1 MRFSILCCVSASV
14 MLIPAPGHAAQTPDQ
29 ILRDQQQQL
38 DMQRQELLKRPDV
51 FIPPPVVEP
60 ATPEIKPPAD
70 TVCFEI
76 KTIEFDGAPPEW
88 QGWLHRQV
96 ASQEGQCLGLAD
108 VHALV
113 QSLTNALVERGF
125 VTSRIYL
132 LEQNL
137 KAGLLKF
144 VVVPGRLGEI
154 RLKQGGSDR
163 SLRAAFPLRPGDIL
177 NVRDLEQGTEQLARA
192 RSQRATMEIVP
203 GSQQGESDVVVTLE
217 RGKPWMATLS
227 VDDSGQT
234 STGKQQGSAAVA
246 IDNVLGINDTL
257 SLLWNQDLI
266 HATHPRSQSNSLSWL
281 LPWGNWTGLASYSE
295 SSYRQLIR
303 GNSQTFTSS
312 GHSRNTFFSLSRLLH
327 RNQSSKSELAL
338 QLTRK
343 SSRSY
348 IEDAEIQSQRRDLTL
363 LGAELSHRRYLG
375 NWVFDGAVGYQKG
388 VGGWGAM
395 PDSLAVMDGPTARA
409 EIFTGRFSLQAPFRI
424 GQRTLRWATEFRG
437 QYSPDTLMGSEQ
449 FSIGSRYTVRGFNAY
464 SLTGQSGYYVRNEL
478 ALSFPP
484 LAFQQASLEA
494 FAGLDAGQ
502 VSGQTGPD
510 LQTRTLS
517 GWAVGLRGNLA
528 AGISAEL
535 SFEKALHQPAAWSRP
550 DIVHYRMTFQF

>member
-1 MRFSILCCVSASV
+1 MRLSILCCVSASA
-14 MLIPAPGHAAQTPDQ
+14 MLIPASVHAAQTPDQ

-60 ATPEIKPPAD
+60 AAPEIKPPAD
-70 TVCFEI
+70 AVCFEI

-234 STGKQQGSAAVA
+234 SASGA
-246 IDNVLGINDTL
+246 L
-257 SLLWNQDLI
+257 SLR
-266 HATHPRSQSNSLSWL
+266 A
-281 LPWGNWTGLASYSE
+281 
-295 SSYRQLIR
+295 
-303 GNSQTFTSS
+303 
-312 GHSRNTFFSLSRLLH
+312 
-327 RNQSSKSELAL
+327 
-338 QLTRK
+338 
-343 SSRSY
+343 
-348 IEDAEIQSQRRDLTL
+348 
-363 LGAELSHRRYLG
+363 
-375 NWVFDGAVGYQKG
+375 DG
-388 VGGWGAM
+388 
-395 PDSLAVMDGPTARA
+395 
-409 EIFTGRFSLQAPFRI
+409 SLQHDGTTA
-424 GQRTLRWATEFRG
+424 
-437 QYSPDTLMGSEQ
+437 
-449 FSIGSRYTVRGFNAY
+449 
-464 SLTGQSGYYVRNEL
+464 SGG
-478 ALSFPP
+478 ALS
-484 LAFQQASLEA
+484 
-494 FAGLDAGQ
+494 LDAGKQ
-502 VSGQTGPD
+502 AQLDGTLVAGGDLVAQADSVSGKGM
-510 LQTRTLS
+510 
-517 GWAVGLRGNLA
+517 LA
-528 AGISAEL
+528 AGSTADGTLSAPGAL
-535 SFEKALHQPAAWSRP
+535 TLTASDALHYQGQILASDTLTLRGASLDLSGVRASSAHGDIHLDSGRTLVTDQASITAAGQLKLEAGG
-550 DIVHYRMTFQF
+550 QFSNRDGALS